1 MKART
6 RVPRTPTDGQ
16 PTPNRGQTRCG
27 ITTCVVGYF
36 MTMRWF
42 AFLAAPCLLLAQQPV
57 VQPSA
62 GGEAWHLIT
71 PPQSSQ
77 VFARDGSLVGEIGH
91 EWRTIV
97 SLKSLPPFLPNAF
110 IAVEDQRFY
119 SHNGVDLVGIA
130 GAIKDNLLGAS
141 RGASTI
147 TQQLVGNMHPDLV
160 NRRDPSPMRKLREQK
175 AAIEMT
181 RRYSKQ
187 QVLEAYLNQIN
198 FGHGWYGV
206 ETAARHYFGKS
217 AAQVTLAEAA
227 TLAAMPKSPVQYDP
241 AKFPDRAKHRRD
253 AILDLMASQKM
264 ISKDDAAAARRLPI
278 KTAPNGGMSASAP
291 YFVDAVRAAA
301 ERVGVKVGDG
311 GYRIM
316 TGLDPAL
323 QRAALSALMDET
335 AAIET
340 RPGWKHPTLAV
351 HPRGNTDYLEGAVVA
366 IDPQTGDVRALV
378 GGRDHAE
385 APYNRATNGLRQP
398 GSSFKPF
405 VYGRAILDSMPPN
418 TIVYD
423 TAITITYDR
432 QSYRPKNSDG
442 EFRGGITMRE
452 AIAKSRNPVAVQLWQ
467 KLGADSVIAF
477 AKRAGI
483 STSISPYPSS
493 AIGASVVRPIDFIGA
508 YTTIARLGTPVDPRL
523 IVKIDDREG
532 KTVYE
537 RDVQTLPSALPPN
550 AAFVLRDMM
559 RDVVERGTA
568 TSIRRILPAD
578 VPVAG
583 KTGTTDDNTDV
594 WFVGM
599 TPDIVAGVWLGFDR
613 PQMIAA
619 HNVAGGSLAA
629 PIFARMLDRAG
640 YARASDEW
648 STPPSG
654 VTSATLDRQ
663 TGKLASETTPTD
675 RRYVEYFITGT
686 EPGALRVNVRR
697 LFGLGP
703 IVF

>member
-1 MKART
+1 MRRFA
-6 RVPRTPTDGQ
+6 VLLLP
-16 PTPNRGQTRCG
+16 
-27 ITTCVVGYF
+27 CV
-36 MTMRWF
+36 
-42 AFLAAPCLLLAQQPV
+42 LAAQLPAVPTGAPV
-57 VQPSA
+57 
-62 GGEAWHLIT
+62 EAWQLIT

-97 SLKSLPPFLPNAF
+97 ALKSLPPYLPNAF

-130 GAIKDNLLGAS
+130 GAIKDNMLGAS

-217 AAQVTLAEAA
+217 AAQVTIAEAA

-241 AKFPDRAKHRRD
+241 AKFPDRAKNRRD

-264 ISKDDAAAARRLPI
+264 ISKGEATAAKRVPI
-278 KTAPNGGMSASAP
+278 KTAANGGMSANAP
-291 YFVDAVRAAA
+291 FFVDAVRAAA
-301 ERVGVKVGDG
+301 ERVGVPVMQG
-311 GYRIM
+311 GFRIM

-323 QRAALSALMDET
+323 QRAALSALMEET
-335 AAIET
+335 ASIEQ
-340 RPGWKHPTLAV
+340 RPGWKHPTLAN

-418 TIVYD
+418 MIVQD
-423 TAITITYDR
+423 TAINITYDR

-442 EFRGGITMRE
+442 EFLGPLTLRE
-452 AIAKSRNPVAVQLWQ
+452 AMARSRNPVAVQLWQ

-477 AKRAGI
+477 ARRAGI
-483 STSISPYPSS
+483 STAIAPYPSS
-493 AIGASVVRPIDFIGA
+493 AIGASVVRPLDFIGA
-508 YTTIARLGTPVDPRL
+508 YTTFARLGTPVDPRL
-523 IVKIDDREG
+523 ITRIDDRDR
-532 KTVYE
+532 KAVYE
-537 RDVQTLPSALPPN
+537 RDVQTLPGALPAN

-568 TSIRRILPAD
+568 TAIRRILPGD

-613 PQMIAA
+613 PQTIAA

-629 PIFARMLDRAG
+629 PIFARMIDRGG

-648 STPPSG
+648 STPPAG
-654 VTSATLDRQ
+654 VTSATLDRR
-663 TGKLASETTPTD
+663 TGKPAGETTPAD
-675 RRYVEYFITGT
+675 RRYVEYFISGT

>member
-1 MKART
+1 MMRRFAILL
-6 RVPRTPTDGQ
+6 VP
-16 PTPNRGQTRCG
+16 CAL
-27 ITTCVVGYF
+27 V
-36 MTMRWF
+36 
-42 AFLAAPCLLLAQQPV
+42 AQQPAV
-57 VQPSA
+57 PAVAPV
-62 GGEAWHLIT
+62 EAWQLIT

-77 VFARDGSLVGEIGH
+77 VFARDGSLVGEIGR

-97 SLKSLPPFLPNAF
+97 ALKSLPPYLPNAF

-130 GAIKDNLLGAS
+130 GAIKDNMLGAS

-217 AAQVTLAEAA
+217 AAHVTIAEAA

-241 AKFPDRAKHRRD
+241 AKFLDRAKNRRD

-264 ISKDDAAAARRLPI
+264 ITKAEATAAKRVPV
-278 KTAPNGGMSASAP
+278 KTAPNSGMSANAP
-291 YFVDAVRAAA
+291 YFVDAVRTAA
-301 ERVGVKVGDG
+301 ERVGVPVLQG
-311 GYRIM
+311 GFRIM

-323 QRAALSALMDET
+323 QRAALSALMEET
-335 AAIET
+335 ASIEQ
-340 RPGWKHPTLAV
+340 RPGWKHPTLAN

-418 TIVYD
+418 TIVQD
-423 TAITITYDR
+423 TAINITYDR

-442 EFRGGITMRE
+442 EFLGPLTLRE
-452 AIAKSRNPVAVQLWQ
+452 AMAKSRNPVAVQLWQ

-483 STSISPYPSS
+483 STPIAPYPSS
-493 AIGASVVRPIDFIGA
+493 AIGASVVRPLDFIGA
-508 YTTIARLGTPVDPRL
+508 YTTFARLGTPVDPRL
-523 IVKIDDREG
+523 ITRIEDRDG

-537 RDVQTLPSALPPN
+537 RDVQTLPGALPAN
-550 AAFVLRDMM
+550 AAFVVRDMM

-568 TSIRRILPAD
+568 TAIRRILPAD

-613 PQMIAA
+613 PQTIAA

-629 PIFARMLDRAG
+629 PIFARMIDRGG

-648 STPPSG
+648 STPPAG
-654 VTSATLDRQ
+654 VTSVTLDRH
-663 TGKLASETTPTD
+663 TGKPAGETTPAD
-675 RRYVEYFITGT
+675 RRYVEYFISGT

>member
-1 MKART
+1 
-6 RVPRTPTDGQ
+6 
-16 PTPNRGQTRCG
+16 
-27 ITTCVVGYF
+27 
-36 MTMRWF
+36 MTMRRI
-42 AFLAAPCLLLAQQPV
+42 AALLLPCALAAQQPTAPPGAPV
-57 VQPSA
+57 
-62 GGEAWHLIT
+62 EAWQLTT

-77 VFARDGSLVGEIGH
+77 VFARDGSLIGEIGR

-97 SLKSLPPFLPNAF
+97 SIKSLPPYLPNAF

-119 SHNGVDLVGIA
+119 SHNGVDMVGIA
-130 GAIKDNLLGAS
+130 GAIKDNLLGSS

-160 NRRDPSPMRKLREQK
+160 NRRDVSLSRKLREQR
-175 AAIEMT
+175 AAIEMERHYT
-181 RRYSKQ
+181 KA

-206 ETAARHYFGKS
+206 ETAARHYFGKG
-217 AAQVTLAEAA
+217 AAQLTLAESA
-227 TLAAMPKSPVQYDP
+227 TLASLPKSPVQYDP
-241 AKFPDRAKHRRD
+241 ARFPDRATNRRN
-253 AILDLMASQKM
+253 AVLNLMAAQKM
-264 ISKDDAAAARRLPI
+264 IAKDEAAAARRTPM
-278 KTAPNGGMSASAP
+278 KTAPNGGMSANAP
-291 YFVDAVRAAA
+291 YFVDAVRVAA
-301 ERVGVKVGDG
+301 ERVGVPVLQG
-311 GYRIM
+311 GFRIM

-335 AAIET
+335 AAIEQ
-340 RPGWKHPTLAV
+340 RPGWKHPTLAN

-385 APYNRATNGLRQP
+385 APFNRATNGLRQP

-418 TIVYD
+418 TIVQD
-423 TAITITYDR
+423 TAINITYDR

-442 EFRGGITMRE
+442 EYLGPLTLRE
-452 AIAKSRNPVAVQLWQ
+452 AMAKSRNTVAVQLWQ

-477 AKRAGI
+477 ARRAGI
-483 STSISPYPSS
+483 STAIAPYPSS
-493 AIGASVVRPIDFIGA
+493 AIGASVVRPLDFIGA
-508 YTTIARLGTPVDPRL
+508 YTMFARLGTPVDPRL
-523 IVKIDDREG
+523 ITRIEDRDG
-532 KTVYE
+532 KAVYE
-537 RDVQTLPSALPPN
+537 RDVQTLPGALPPN

-568 TSIRRILPAD
+568 TAIRRILPGD

-613 PQMIAA
+613 PQTIAA

-629 PIFARMLDRAG
+629 PVFARMIDRGG

-648 STPPSG
+648 STPPTG
-654 VTSATLDRQ
+654 VATAVLDRQ
-663 TGKLASETTPTD
+663 TGKLASETTPAD
-675 RRYVEYFITGT
+675 RRYVEYFISGT